1 MVRAFRCV
9 FRCYALSL
17 VALYGEWVQTSCM
30 CDLGSYLG
38 YCAYNLSVC
47 GDMLEAKTPKLM
59 EMEE

>member
-17 VALYGEWVQTSCM
+17 VALYGEWVQTTCM
-30 CDLGSYLG
+30 CDLG
-38 YCAYNLSVC
+38 YCAYNLNLC